1 MVNIFCTAYV
11 TPPPALAILPRG
23 VWEMCLGR
31 RVVKIVY
38 RLRHAKGK
46 MRPPPS
52 TNYCCTPTTPPS
64 PRLSPSFLHVA
75 KTCRD
80 QCFDFDNCD
89 DLEDTAP
96 ALLASGVALLVL
108 IVVSSLLFCLGIKCK
123 YLGGAREAGG
133 GEARVDPAKT
143 PGRRASYAGANG
155 GREEQKEARELAAAH

>member
-1 MVNIFCTAYV
+1 MACGKYARPDAWLNQSNVYVVQRVNC
-11 TPPPALAILPRG
+11 ALSIPQ
-23 VWEMCLGR
+23 VP
-31 RVVKIVY
+31 IV
-38 RLRHAKGK
+38 H
-46 MRPPPS
+46 
-52 TNYCCTPTTPPS
+52 PS
-64 PRLSPSFLHVA
+64 PRLSPSLLHVA

-123 YLGGAREAGG
+123 YLGGARQAGG
-133 GEARVDPAKT
+133 GEARLDPAKT

-155 GREEQKEARELAAAH
+155 GREEQKEARALAAAH